1 MIIAFQGE
9 PGAYSEAAARQCFE
23 NGLKTLP
30 CVSFGDVLLAVE
42 NNKADYAI
50 LPTENSIEG
59 VVGQGLD
66 LLARSPL
73 VIEGETYLHIH
84 HCLIAHPSVSIGEI
98 RKVYSHPQALGQCR
112 EFLEQHAWEVI
123 PFYDT
128 AGSVKM
134 VREKNLRD
142 AAGIASKLAADI
154 YGMKPLVEGIET
166 NHQNFTR
173 FFIVGRTPQPLT
185 EADKTS
191 IVFRAVHKPGAL
203 LNVLKE
209 FADRGLNL
217 TRLESRPVVGDPWTY
232 SFYIDCEGHQNDP
245 ALADCLKAAES
256 NTTFLKVMGSYP
268 KSSPPIFSGDTPGV

>member
-1 MIIAFQGE
+1 MTVAFQGE
-9 PGAYSEAAARQCFE
+9 PGAYSEAAAYQCFG

-30 CVSFGDVLLAVE
+30 CVSFGDILSAVE
-42 NNKADYAI
+42 NGRADYAM

-59 VVGQGLD
+59 AVGQALD
-66 LLARSPL
+66 LLAQSPL

-84 HCLIAHPSVSIGEI
+84 HCLIAHPRASIEEI

-112 EFLEQHAWEVI
+112 EFLERRAWEVT

-154 YGMKPLVEGIET
+154 YGMEVLVEGIET
-166 NHQNFTR
+166 NRQNFTR
-173 FFIVGRTPQPLT
+173 FFIVGKTPQPT
-185 EADKTS
+185 AGTNKTS
-191 IVFRAVHKPGAL
+191 LVFRAVHKPGAL

-209 FADRGLNL
+209 FSDRGLNL
-217 TRLESRPVVGDPWTY
+217 TRLESRPVLGDPWTY
-232 SFYIDCEGHQNDP
+232 SFYIDCEGHQND
-245 ALADCLKAAES
+245 LMLSNCLKAIQTH
-256 NTTFLKVMGSYP
+256 TTFLKIMGSYP
-268 KSSPPIFSGDTPGV
+268 SKTLTESPRV